1 MKGDDNLSV
10 NIKALERQEND
21 LYMQL
26 DEMQIKRA
34 EIDRSL
40 ASKKAEL
47 VKVQNRLK
55 QLKSNVILTD
65 HAIVRYLERVEK
77 VDIEKIKKILLDE
90 GTGELIKTMQPK
102 KIKRDT
108 YSLLVHGS
116 TITTVVIEKK

>member
-1 MKGDDNLSV
+1 MSV